1 MRTRSASTVAG
12 PTRWVVAVA
21 LLVVALGGGCGGD
34 GGGDGDEPTT
44 TRSTAAP
51 QEPVPLARGRQVD
64 KALYV
69 PAIGDCFD
77 RRAPD
82 PEKPL
87 AEVILVLPCRD
98 PHTYEVFDL
107 WTPELDTET
116 TSPTQSALPYP
127 EVEVLTAQALDE
139 CVSRLE
145 AFVGRPY
152 ELSVLEVEPLL
163 PDPEE
168 WALGNRA
175 VGCLAFHRDGDLLEG
190 SQRGADV

>member
-1 MRTRSASTVAG
+1 MRTRSAGSVAG
-12 PTRWVVAVA
+12 HHRWVVPVV
-21 LLVVALGGGCGGD
+21 LLVVALGGACGG
-34 GGGDGDEPTT
+34 GGGSEGDETT
-44 TRSTAAP
+44 TTSSTVPP
-51 QEPVPLARGRQVD
+51 QAPVPLDRGRQVD
-64 KALYV
+64 TTLYV

-77 RRAPD
+77 RRSPD

-107 WTPELDTET
+107 WTPEADTAS

-127 EVEVLTAQALDE
+127 EVEVLTTQATNE

-190 SQRGADV
+190 SQRGADI